1 MSNKLDYSEH
11 TRCNQKHCLREAE
24 SSPLQAGLDHRPKGT
39 AIARGWGAQDPI
51 CNQGPPPG
59 PRHLP
64 STLLG
69 WWPPTPALPLK
80 VGVGSPQGGGPV
92 QTTLPGDHKFMNP
105 RSFARSGQ
113 EQSLAAVGE
122 DIFLCQAT
130 ERSTKTPAARPQT
143 PSL

>member
-1 MSNKLDYSEH
+1 M
-11 TRCNQKHCLREAE
+11 
-24 SSPLQAGLDHRPKGT
+24 
-39 AIARGWGAQDPI
+39 
-51 CNQGPPPG
+51 GPPPG

-64 STLLG
+64 SALLLG
-69 WWPPTPALPLK
+69 WWHPHPSLASESWGGEPARRGP
-80 VGVGSPQGGGPV
+80 GSND
-92 QTTLPGDHKFMNP
+92 TLPRDHKFMNP
-105 RSFARSGQ
+105 RSFACSGQ